1 MAVADHLSDAVEI
14 YLAWGPQRMT
24 PLRERFKEKL
34 PPLSD
39 ADFAWLETQCGAIL
53 SMACRLADEIGLE
66 GLPAHEA
73 HRRLAAQWPM
83 LDERRR
89 AIAMQQGYYSF
100 WRDNGRGP
108 EEKPPAPRPR
118 SPRSKA
124 PKPKSRSRPAKRS

>member
-1 MAVADHLSDAVEI
+1 MAAADHLSDAVEI
-14 YLAWGPQRMT
+14 YLAWGTQRMT

-39 ADFAWLETQCGAIL
+39 ADFAWLESQCGAIL

-66 GLPAHEA
+66 GLPPGDASG
-73 HRRLAAQWPM
+73 RLAKQWPT
-83 LDERRR
+83 LDDRRI

-108 EEKPPAPRPR
+108 EEKPPAPKPR
-118 SPRSKA
+118 TRAK
-124 PKPKSRSRPAKRS
+124 RPARRR